1 MNWKDIGERAFWTF
15 VEGFLVA
22 LPTTLKLG
30 MEAGEA
36 ATTTA
41 LLSACMA
48 GVSAVKSMVMEYV
61 RQMRTKDT

>member
-30 MEAGEA
+30 MEMDQA
-36 ATTTA
+36 AVTTA

-48 GVSAVKSMVMEYV
+48 GVSAVKTMLLEYL
-61 RQMRTKDT
+61 RQMKDKT